1 MVNEEMINIDDINY
15 AIYKI
20 GEWKNDYEI
29 NQIGLSS
36 EIPVTKNTLRHVKL
50 SMVEIRAA
58 RFELSGEMVNGFVAI
73 ASQLNPKAKAMEL
86 NDLIA
91 LEEKEYQNILEEEKL
106 MIETHFVN
114 IERILKEHEKLEKD
128 KLFALMNN
136 YNTLNIQ
143 YEQLCNDLIEFIKI
157 FREENQEIRLYKTEE
172 LINLLES
179 KINQLD

>member
-1 MVNEEMINIDDINY
+1 MVSEN
-15 AIYKI
+15 KI
-20 GEWKNDYEI
+20 
-29 NQIGLSS
+29 Q
-36 EIPVTKNTLRHVKL
+36 
-50 SMVEIRAA
+50 
-58 RFELSGEMVNGFVAI
+58 
-73 ASQLNPKAKAMEL
+73 
-86 NDLIA
+86 
-91 LEEKEYQNILEEEKL
+91 EYQNILEEEKL

-114 IERILKEHEKLEKD
+114 IERILKEHEILEED